1 MITKL
6 KTIKEKKAKSKL
18 YSNKIKMILN
28 EIEMSQ
34 QELADLIE
42 TNPAHLSRIINGQRQ
57 CISLPIAYKIAKA
70 LKRPIEEVFQLN
82 KE

>member
-18 YSNKIKMILN
+18 YSNRIKIILN

>member
-1 MITKL
+1 MITRFNTK
-6 KTIKEKKAKSKL
+6 KEKKAKSKL
-18 YSNKIKMILN
+18 YSNRIKIILN

-70 LKRPIEEVFQLN
+70 LNRPIEEIFQLN

>member
-1 MITKL
+1 MITKF
-6 KTIKEKKAKSKL
+6 KTLKEKKAKSKL
-18 YSNKIKMILN
+18 YSNKIKMILT

-57 CISLPIAYKIAKA
+57 CISLPIAYKISKA
-70 LKRPIEEVFQLN
+70 LKRPIEEIFQLN